1 MRQAKW
7 TLLLVL
13 LLVGCPSDPPSG
25 DSDAGT
31 DGGAGVRGLVFVF
44 QVQPMLPGQT
54 SPGVTVDSLELHL
67 RDVRVVGDAAAGD
80 PRVSRADLTMK
91 FLAGQA
97 TGELAFPDAPSG
109 MYSRLA
115 ARLGGLGHSYVIKG
129 RAIANGVSHPF
140 EFEDEDAL
148 PLAIDFTPVQVRAG
162 RVATV
167 RIGVDVAAA
176 IAQVD
181 WDRVPFDGEKLKL
194 EHDDAGI
201 AVVRTALVAAIR
213 FLAIE

>member
-7 TLLLVL
+7 TVLLVL

-25 DSDAGT
+25 DGDAGT

-44 QVQPMLPGQT
+44 QVDPVLPGQT

-91 FLAGQA
+91 FLAGQPTA
-97 TGELAFPDAPSG
+97 ELAFPDAPSG

-115 ARLGGLGHSYVIKG
+115 ARLGGTGHSYVIKG
-129 RAIANGVSHPF
+129 HATVGGVSRPF
-140 EFEDEDAL
+140 EIEDEEAL

-167 RIGVDVAAA
+167 RIGVDVVVV

-181 WDRVPFDGEKLKL
+181 WDMVRFDGEKLTL

-201 AVVRTALVAAIR
+201 AVVRSALVAAIR

>member
-1 MRQAKW
+1 M
-7 TLLLVL
+7 
-13 LLVGCPSDPPSG
+13 GCPSDPPSG
-25 DSDAGT
+25 DGDAGT

-44 QVQPMLPGQT
+44 QVQPVLPGQT

-67 RDVRVVGDAAAGD
+67 REVRVVGDAAAGD

-91 FLAGQA
+91 FLADKS

-115 ARLGGLGHSYVIKG
+115 ARLGGTGDSYVIKG
-129 RAIANGVSHPF
+129 RALANGVSRPF
-140 EFEDEDAL
+140 EIEDEEAL

-162 RVATV
+162 RVTTV

-176 IAQVD
+176 IADVD
-181 WDRVPFDGEKLKL
+181 WDTVRFDGEKLKL

-201 AVVRTALVAAIR
+201 RVVRSALVAAIR